1 MASREISLKE
11 GIISQGK
18 TIKRL
23 KFTKYKKHQKFL
35 VLFLLYLFNSL
46 KTIPLLSFLIII
58 MSSHN
63 HQKLHSK
70 LSAAGLLITLGIIY
84 GDIGTSPLYV
94 MKSIIG
100 ERIISAE
107 LILGGLSCVFWTLT
121 LQTTLK
127 YVIII
132 LNADNQGEG
141 GIFSLYSLVKRT
153 KIQWLIVPAII
164 GGSLLLA
171 EGIITPPI
179 SVSSAVEGLLIFKP
193 DIPTIPIVI
202 AILFVLFSIQQFGAK
217 LVGKFFS
224 PTMLIWFSMLGIL
237 GCLQIFQNVEV
248 FNAINPYYA
257 YQLLTSDESGHGF
270 LILGAVFLCTTGAE
284 SLYSDMGHCGRKN
297 IRVSWIFVKTTL
309 ILNYFGQG
317 AYLLLHQGKTLQE
330 LGSSNP
336 NPFYLIMADWFQPIG
351 IVIATLAA
359 IIASQALI
367 SGSFTLINEA
377 MRLNF
382 WPKVKI
388 NYPTDVKGQ
397 LYIPS
402 INWLLFIGCVGIILY
417 FKESK
422 EMEHA
427 YGLSIIL
434 GMMMTTT
441 LLNFYL
447 ILKRVKWYF
456 IAPLITLYTTI
467 ELSFLYAN
475 ITKFFDGGYV
485 TLFVAIVMIFI
496 MSTWFLAKKISKSY
510 TKVVKIESYKK
521 VLAELSVDLSIPKY
535 ATHLVYMTNS
545 TRSDE
550 IEEKVMYSILQ
561 KRPKRADIYWF
572 IHVNILG
579 EPYKKEY
586 KVTEI
591 VQDDMYRIDFYLGFR
606 EPTKINLMFKEVIKD
621 MVSKGEMDITSRYES
636 LNKNNILGDF
646 KFVLSEKF
654 LSNDSDLTFF
664 ENIVM
669 SAYFFLKKF
678 SLSEEKGFGLD
689 SSSVKVEQF
698 PMVIHAPEIINM
710 KRIEHCKDKV

>member
-1 MASREISLKE
+1 
-11 GIISQGK
+11 
-18 TIKRL
+18 
-23 KFTKYKKHQKFL
+23 
-35 VLFLLYLFNSL
+35 
-46 KTIPLLSFLIII
+46 

-63 HQKLHSK
+63 HKDLHSK

-100 ERIISAE
+100 ESAISRD
-107 LILGGLSCVFWTLT
+107 LILGGLSCIFWTLT

-127 YVIII
+127 YVIIT
-132 LNADNQGEG
+132 LSADNHGEG
-141 GIFSLYSLVKRT
+141 GIFALYALVKRT
-153 KIQWLIVPAII
+153 KIQWLIIPAII
-164 GGSLLLA
+164 GGSALLA
-171 EGIITPPI
+171 DGIITPPI
-179 SVSSAVEGLLIFKP
+179 SVSSAVEGLRIFKP

-202 AILFVLFSIQQFGAK
+202 GILFILFTIQQFGTK
-217 LVGKFFS
+217 LVGKFFA
-224 PTMLIWFSMLGIL
+224 PMMLVWFSMLAVL
-237 GCLQIFQNVEV
+237 GSLQIIKNLEV
-248 FNAINPYYA
+248 FNALNPYYA
-257 YQLLTSDESGHGF
+257 YKLLTSDIAGQGF
-270 LILGAVFLCTTGAE
+270 FILGAVFLCTTGAE
-284 SLYSDMGHCGRKN
+284 ALYSDMGHCGRKN
-297 IRVSWIFVKTTL
+297 IRISWIFVKITL

-317 AYLLLHQGKTLQE
+317 AWLISHQGKTLAS
-330 LGSSNP
+330 LNANNP

-351 IVIATLAA
+351 IVVATMAA
-359 IIASQALI
+359 VIASQALI

-388 NYPTDVKGQ
+388 KFPTDVKGQ

-402 INWLLFIGCVGIILY
+402 LNWLLFIGCVFIVWR
-417 FKESK
+417 FEESSQ
-422 EMEHA
+422 MEHA
-427 YGLSIIL
+427 YGLAIIL
-434 GMMMTTT
+434 CMIMTTI

-447 ILKRVKWYF
+447 IMKRVKWYI
-456 IAPLITLYTTI
+456 IAPLILLYLVI
-467 ELSFLYAN
+467 ELSFLRAN
-475 ITKFFDGGYV
+475 ITKFADGGNV
-485 TLFVAIVMIFI
+485 TLGITLVLISI
-496 MSTWFLAKKISKSY
+496 MSIWFLAKKISKNY
-510 TKVVKIESYKK
+510 TNIVKIDTYKK

-545 TRSDE
+545 QRLDE

-572 IHVNILG
+572 VHVNILN

-586 KVTEI
+586 RVSEI
-591 VQDDMYRIDFYLGFR
+591 IRDDIYRIDFYLGFR

-621 MVSKGEMDITSRYES
+621 MVTKGEVDITSRYES
-636 LNKNNILGDF
+636 LSKNNILGDF

-669 SAYFFLKKF
+669 NFYFFMKKF
-678 SLSEEKGFGLD
+678 SLSEEKAFGLD

-698 PMVIHAPEIINM
+698 PMVLHPPEIINM
-710 KRIEHCKDKV
+710 KRIHHNPM

>member
-1 MASREISLKE
+1 
-11 GIISQGK
+11 
-18 TIKRL
+18 
-23 KFTKYKKHQKFL
+23 
-35 VLFLLYLFNSL
+35 
-46 KTIPLLSFLIII
+46 
-58 MSSHN
+58 MSSHSHHN
-63 HQKLHSK
+63 LHSK
-70 LSAAGLLITLGIIY
+70 LSTAGLLLTLGIIY

-94 MKSIIG
+94 MKSIIDDNK
-100 ERIISAE
+100 IDSY
-107 LILGGLSCVFWTLT
+107 LILGGLSCIFWTLK

-127 YVIII
+127 YVIIV
-132 LNADNQGEG
+132 LNADNHGEG

-202 AILFVLFSIQQFGAK
+202 AILFILFSIQQFGAK
-217 LVGKFFS
+217 LVTKFFS
-224 PTMLIWFSMLGIL
+224 PIMLIWFSMLGVL
-237 GCLQIFQNVEV
+237 GIIQISQNIEV
-248 FNAINPYYA
+248 LKAINPYYA
-257 YQLLTSDESGHGF
+257 YKLLTSSHSGHGF
-270 LILGAVFLCTTGAE
+270 FILGAVFLCTTGAE

-297 IRVSWIFVKTTL
+297 IRISWIFVKTTL
-309 ILNYFGQG
+309 VLNYFGQG
-317 AYLLLHQGKTLQE
+317 AYLMMHQGKALAE
-330 LGSSNP
+330 LNDNNP

-351 IVIATLAA
+351 IVVATLAA

-388 NYPTDVKGQ
+388 KYPTDLKGQ

-422 EMEHA
+422 YMEHA
-427 YGLSIIL
+427 YGMSIIL
-434 GMMMTTT
+434 GMMMTTI

-456 IAPLITLYTTI
+456 IVPIIAIYGII
-467 ELSFLYAN
+467 EISFLASN
-475 ITKFFDGGYV
+475 ITKFMEGGYV
-485 TLFVAIVMIFI
+485 TIAIAIFLISVMT
-496 MSTWFLAKKISKSY
+496 TWFLAKKISKAY
-510 TKVVKIESYKK
+510 TKIVKIDDYKK
-521 VLAELSVDLSIPKY
+521 VLAELSIDLSIPKY
-535 ATHLVYMTNS
+535 ATHLIYMTNS
-545 TRSDE
+545 NRAEE

-561 KRPKRADIYWF
+561 KRPKRADMYWF
-572 IHVNILG
+572 IHVNILS
-579 EPYKKEY
+579 EPYKREY
-586 KVTEI
+586 RVNEI
-591 VQDDMYRIDFYLGFR
+591 IKDDLYRIDFNLGFR

-621 MVSKGEMDITSRYES
+621 MVQKGEVDVTSRYES
-636 LNKNNILGDF
+636 LNKNNIIGDF

-664 ENIVM
+664 EKIVM
-669 SAYFFLKKF
+669 NTYFIMKKL

-689 SSSVKVEQF
+689 SSSVKIEQF
-698 PMVIHAPEIINM
+698 PLVIHAPEKFEM
-710 KRIEHCKDKV
+710 TRIE

>member
-1 MASREISLKE
+1 
-11 GIISQGK
+11 
-18 TIKRL
+18 
-23 KFTKYKKHQKFL
+23 
-35 VLFLLYLFNSL
+35 
-46 KTIPLLSFLIII
+46 
-58 MSSHN
+58 MSMQH
-63 HQKLHSK
+63 KDLHSK
-70 LSAAGLLITLGIIY
+70 LSFGGLLITLGIIY

-94 MKSIIG
+94 MKSLIGANIIDN
-100 ERIISAE
+100 E
-107 LILGGLSCVFWTLT
+107 LILGGLSCILWTLT

-127 YVIII
+127 YVIIT
-132 LNADNQGEG
+132 LNADNHGEG

-153 KIQWLIVPAII
+153 KVKWLIVPAII

-179 SVSSAVEGLLIFKP
+179 SVSSAVEGLLIFNP
-193 DIPTIPIVI
+193 DISTIPIVI
-202 AILFVLFSIQQFGAK
+202 IILFFLFTIQQFGAK
-217 LVGKFFS
+217 IVTKFFS
-224 PTMLIWFSMLGIL
+224 PVMLVWFSMLGIL
-237 GCLQIFQNVEV
+237 GIIQISQNIEV
-248 FNAINPYYA
+248 LKAINPYYA
-257 YQLLTSDESGHGF
+257 YKLLTSDASGHGF
-270 LILGAVFLCTTGAE
+270 FILGAVFLCTTGAE

-297 IRVSWIFVKTTL
+297 IRISWVFVKTTL
-309 ILNYFGQG
+309 VLNYFGQG
-317 AYLLLHQGKTLQE
+317 AYLIQHNGSTLSQ
-330 LGSSNP
+330 LNNYNP

-351 IVIATLAA
+351 IIVATLAA

-377 MRLNF
+377 MRLDF

-402 INWLLFIGCVGIILY
+402 INWLLFVGCVGIILY

-422 EMEHA
+422 YMEHA

-434 GMMMTTT
+434 GMMMKKK

-447 ILKRVKWYF
+447 IMKRIKWYF
-456 IAPLITLYTTI
+456 IVPIITLYLTI
-467 ELSFLYAN
+467 EVSFLIAN
-475 ITKFFDGGYV
+475 ITKFKEGGYV
-485 TLFVAIVMIFI
+485 TIFIATLLIGI

-510 TKVVKIESYKK
+510 TKIVKINDYKK
-521 VLAELSVDLSIPKY
+521 VLEELSVDLSIPKY

-545 TRSDE
+545 NRCDE

-561 KRPKRADIYWF
+561 KRPKRADLYWF
-572 IHVNILG
+572 IHVNILS

-591 VQDDMYRIDFYLGFR
+591 IKDDIYRVDFYLGFR

-621 MVSKGEMDITSRYES
+621 MVSNGEVDITSRYES

-664 ENIVM
+664 EKIVM
-669 SAYFFLKKF
+669 NAYFLMKKF
-678 SLSEEKGFGLD
+678 SLSEEKAFGLD
-689 SSSVKVEQF
+689 SSSVKIEKF
-698 PMVIHAPEIINM
+698 PMVLHPPEKIHLN
-710 KRIEHCKDKV
+710 RIS

>member
-1 MASREISLKE
+1 M
-11 GIISQGK
+11 K
-18 TIKRL
+18 TQ
-23 KFTKYKKHQKFL
+23 HQD
-35 VLFLLYLFNSL
+35 
-46 KTIPLLSFLIII
+46 I
-58 MSSHN
+58 
-63 HQKLHSK
+63 HSK
-70 LSAAGLLITLGIIY
+70 LSLGGLLLTLGIIY

-94 MKSIIG
+94 MKAIIG
-100 ERIISAE
+100 ENTINQE
-107 LILGGLSCVFWTLT
+107 LILGGLSCILWTLT

-127 YVIII
+127 YVIIV
-132 LNADNQGEG
+132 LNADNHGEG

-217 LVGKFFS
+217 IVGKFFA
-224 PTMLIWFSMLGIL
+224 PTMLVWFSMLGIL
-237 GCLQIFQNVEV
+237 GILQITKNFEV
-248 FNAINPYYA
+248 LKAINPYYA
-257 YQLLTSDESGHGF
+257 YKLLTSDVSGHGF

-284 SLYSDMGHCGRKN
+284 ALYSDMGHCGRKN

-317 AYLLLHQGKTLQE
+317 AFLLLHNGKSLAQLNE
-330 LGSSNP
+330 HNP

-351 IVIATLAA
+351 IVVATLAA

-382 WPKVKI
+382 WPKVRI

-402 INWLLFIGCVGIILY
+402 INWLLFLGCVGIILY

-447 ILKRVKWYF
+447 VMKRVKWYF
-456 IAPLITLYTTI
+456 IAPLITLYVTI
-467 ELSFLYAN
+467 EFSFLAAN
-475 ITKFFDGGYV
+475 ITKFYDGGYV
-485 TLFVAIVMIFI
+485 TMFI
-496 MSTWFLAKKISKSY
+496 AFMLIGVMSTWFLAKKISKSY
-510 TKVVKIESYKK
+510 TKMVKINDYKK

-561 KRPKRADIYWF
+561 KRPKRADLYWF
-572 IHVNILG
+572 IHVNILS

-586 KVTEI
+586 KVNEI
-591 VQDDMYRIDFYLGFR
+591 IKDDIYRIDFYLGFR
-606 EPTKINLMFKEVIKD
+606 EATKINLMFKEVIKD
-621 MVSKGEMDITSRYES
+621 MVKNGEVDITSRYES
-636 LNKNNILGDF
+636 LSKNHIIGDF

-664 ENIVM
+664 EKIVM
-669 SAYFFLKKF
+669 NTYFTMKKF

-689 SSSVKVEQF
+689 SSSVKIEKF
-698 PMVIHAPEIINM
+698 PMVLHAPEKISLT
-710 KRIEHCKDKV
+710 RIH